1 MLDEPLGS
9 LDRALRER
17 LMNELRGI
25 LKGVGVTTLY
35 VTHDQAEAFAIA
47 DRAVL
52 MNAGRVEQV
61 GSPEGIYCC
70 PATPFVAHFL
80 GLTNIGEG
88 KVIGQGRVA
97 SPWGELAAITDN
109 CRPGDRVSVII
120 RPEAARLSP
129 ALSGTKRSPKSARLA
144 TDNAAIGRPDFGEL
158 SRAVAVGDES
168 LIYGRLVARSF
179 RGGRYRVEI
188 QPVIGPSLT
197 FDLTVVGALPVDLG
211 DTVTMA
217 LDPAG
222 VVLSPKG
229 TYGLPA

>member
-1 MLDEPLGS
+1 
-9 LDRALRER
+9 
-17 LMNELRGI
+17 
-25 LKGVGVTTLY
+25 
-35 VTHDQAEAFAIA
+35 
-47 DRAVL
+47 

-120 RPEAARLSP
+120 RPEAARLS
-129 ALSGTKRSPKSARLA
+129 SPKSARLA
-144 TDNAAIGRPDFGEL
+144 TDNAAIGRPG
-158 SRAVAVGDES
+158 AAGDGC

-222 VVLSPKG
+222 VVL
-229 TYGLPA
+229 LPA